1 MVVTGAN
8 NELGQKFVNHFNE
21 KGFNLIMVDSDQ
33 EALEH
38 LKNYTQEKSFNP
50 DTQVQAIAFDLKKN
64 NHWQDYEALCK

>member
-1 MVVTGAN
+1 
-8 NELGQKFVNHFNE
+8 
-21 KGFNLIMVDSDQ
+21 MVDSDQ

-50 DTQVQAIAFDLKKN
+50 DTQVQAIAFDLKRN